1 MSVAENIKNV
11 RERMNA
17 ACLRAGRDPKEVTLI
32 SVSKTKPV
40 SMLMEAYEA
49 GERDYGENKVQEITE
64 KRPQIPEDAKFHM
77 IGHLQTNKVGQVID
91 KVVLIHSCDSVH
103 LAEKIE
109 KEAAKR
115 DMIANVLL
123 EVNVAR
129 EESKFGMFL
138 EDVIPNL
145 KEIQAFPHVCVKGM
159 MTIAP
164 NVENAEE
171 NRKYFKE
178 LYQLYVDIKNKN
190 IDNGTMSVLSMGMT
204 GDFEVAVEEGATMI
218 RVGTGIFG
226 SRELDMSFLGKIMD
240 TMRLN
245 DDEDDDYFLDDDYED
260 EKPARKNLFKKQTA
274 DDFDDY
280 EEEKPRFL
288 PRTTNSNKVVPMR
301 RGSGM
306 EVSLIKP
313 TSLDDAKEI
322 CDYLLAGKAVVLNM
336 EGIHTETAQR
346 IIDFT
351 SGSTY
356 SMNGNLQKISNYIF
370 IATPQ
375 SVELSGDFQDL
386 LTGGNLDV
394 SGLNIHL

>member
-1 MSVAENIKNV
+1 
-11 RERMNA
+11 
-17 ACLRAGRDPKEVTLI
+17 
-32 SVSKTKPV
+32 
-40 SMLMEAYEA
+40 
-49 GERDYGENKVQEITE
+49 
-64 KRPQIPEDAKFHM
+64 
-77 IGHLQTNKVGQVID
+77 
-91 KVVLIHSCDSVH
+91 
-103 LAEKIE
+103 
-109 KEAAKR
+109 
-115 DMIANVLL
+115 
-123 EVNVAR
+123 
-129 EESKFGMFL
+129 
-138 EDVIPNL
+138 
-145 KEIQAFPHVCVKGM
+145 
-159 MTIAP
+159 
-164 NVENAEE
+164 
-171 NRKYFKE
+171 
-178 LYQLYVDIKNKN
+178 
-190 IDNGTMSVLSMGMT
+190 
-204 GDFEVAVEEGATMI
+204 
-218 RVGTGIFG
+218 
-226 SRELDMSFLGKIMD
+226 MSFLGKIMD

-356 SMNGNLQKISNYIF
+356 SMNGNLQKISSYIF
-370 IATPQ
+370 IATPD
-375 SVELSGDFQDL
+375 SVELSGDFQDIL
-386 LTGGNLDV
+386 SAGV
-394 SGLNIHL
+394 SSGVDMSSLNIHL

>member
-1 MSVAENIKNV
+1 
-11 RERMNA
+11 
-17 ACLRAGRDPKEVTLI
+17 
-32 SVSKTKPV
+32 
-40 SMLMEAYEA
+40 
-49 GERDYGENKVQEITE
+49 
-64 KRPQIPEDAKFHM
+64 
-77 IGHLQTNKVGQVID
+77 
-91 KVVLIHSCDSVH
+91 
-103 LAEKIE
+103 
-109 KEAAKR
+109 
-115 DMIANVLL
+115 
-123 EVNVAR
+123 
-129 EESKFGMFL
+129 
-138 EDVIPNL
+138 
-145 KEIQAFPHVCVKGM
+145 
-159 MTIAP
+159 
-164 NVENAEE
+164 
-171 NRKYFKE
+171 
-178 LYQLYVDIKNKN
+178 
-190 IDNGTMSVLSMGMT
+190 
-204 GDFEVAVEEGATMI
+204 
-218 RVGTGIFG
+218 
-226 SRELDMSFLGKIMD
+226 MSFLGKIMD

-260 EKPARKNLFKKQTA
+260 EKPARKSLFKKQAA
-274 DDFDDY
+274 DDLDDY

-288 PRTTNSNKVVPMR
+288 PRATNNNKVVPMR
-301 RGSGM
+301 RGNVM

-386 LTGGNLDV
+386 LSGGNLDV

>member
-1 MSVAENIKNV
+1 MRTVHQLLCLAKSWKNGGFCIAGKNDNNQWVRTITANPSNNAIFHHGNAIQPLDFFQATTINHAPQGHQTENHIIDESVIFTVN
-11 RERMNA
+11 
-17 ACLRAGRDPKEVTLI
+17 
-32 SVSKTKPV
+32 
-40 SMLMEAYEA
+40 
-49 GERDYGENKVQEITE
+49 
-64 KRPQIPEDAKFHM
+64 
-77 IGHLQTNKVGQVID
+77 GH
-91 KVVLIHSCDSVH
+91 C
-103 LAEKIE
+103 A
-109 KEAAKR
+109 
-115 DMIANVLL
+115 
-123 EVNVAR
+123 
-129 EESKFGMFL
+129 
-138 EDVIPNL
+138 
-145 KEIQAFPHVCVKGM
+145 
-159 MTIAP
+159 
-164 NVENAEE
+164 
-171 NRKYFKE
+171 
-178 LYQLYVDIKNKN
+178 
-190 IDNGTMSVLSMGMT
+190 
-204 GDFEVAVEEGATMI
+204 
-218 RVGTGIFG
+218 
-226 SRELDMSFLGKIMD
+226 
-240 TMRLN
+240 
-245 DDEDDDYFLDDDYED
+245 
-260 EKPARKNLFKKQTA
+260 A
-274 DDFDDY
+274 DDLDDY